1 LVLLD
6 EENGT
11 NAMNGAGAIANILQ
25 SEGTDYLFC
34 FPVNALI
41 DACAAVGI
49 RPIVARTERTLVNMA
64 DGYSRASNGRRI
76 GVATVQHG
84 PGAENAFAGVAQ
96 AFADGSPLLFLP
108 GGNSRGRGDIA
119 PNFQAADNYRG
130 VTKWSAQVNGAERIP
145 DLLRRAFTLLRS
157 SRPAPVALEIPVD
170 VAAEQ
175 VKPFAYAPV
184 RPVRAAGDPV
194 DVREA
199 VRILLRARRPVLH
212 VGQGVLWAEA
222 WEELRALAEFVG
234 APVMTT
240 LPGKSAFPENH
251 PLALGT
257 GGYTGTPMVDHFLRQ
272 ADVIF
277 GIGCSF
283 TETVFA
289 APIPRGKVIV
299 HVTNNEADLNKDVA
313 ADWAVLGDARLVLQ
327 QLLEEAWRQASQ
339 ERERPEGGPVAEE
352 IAALRAGWLADW
364 QPRLTSDE
372 TPINP
377 YRVIYELMRLVD
389 RTRTIIT
396 HDSGLPRDQ
405 LAPFWETLTPRGYLG
420 WGKSTQLGSSLGF
433 ALGAKL
439 AAPDKLVL
447 HFLGDTAF
455 GMCGLDLE
463 TAVRERI
470 PILTV
475 LVNNGLMGGYERWI
489 PVASQK
495 YKSRYLSGDYT
506 KVAEGLGVIAE
517 RVTEPS
523 EIVPALRRALA
534 VVSPDG
540 EAGAGRPALVE
551 FITREETSLSKP
563 W

>member
-1 LVLLD
+1 
-6 EENGT
+6 
-11 NAMNGAGAIANILQ
+11 MNGAGAIASILKT
-25 SEGTDYLFC
+25 EGTEYLFC
-34 FPVNALI
+34 FPVNCLI
-41 DACAAVGI
+41 DACAGLGI

-96 AFADGSPLLFLP
+96 AFADGSPILFLP
-108 GGNSRGRGDIA
+108 GGNPRSRADVV

-130 VTKWSAQVNGAERIP
+130 VTKWSTQASSAERIP
-145 DLLRRAFTLLRS
+145 ALLRRAFTLLRTG
-157 SRPAPVALEIPVD
+157 RRAPVALEVPVD
-170 VAAEQ
+170 VATEQ
-175 VKPFAYAPV
+175 VETFAYAPV
-184 RPVRAAGDPV
+184 RPVRAAGDPA

-199 VRILLRARRPVLH
+199 VRILLHARRPVLH
-212 VGQGVLWAEA
+212 VGQGVHWAEA
-222 WEELRALAEFVG
+222 WEELRALAEFVQ

-240 LPGKSAFPENH
+240 LPGKSAFPEDH

-257 GGYTGTPMVDHFLRQ
+257 AGYAGTPMVDHFLRQ

-283 TETVFA
+283 TSTVFA
-289 APIPRGKVIV
+289 APIPRGKTIV

-313 ADWAVLGDARLVLQ
+313 VDWAVLGDARLVLQ
-327 QLLEEAWRQASQ
+327 QLLEEAWRQASR
-339 ERERPEGGPVAEE
+339 ERKRPEGRSVVEE
-352 IAALRAGWLADW
+352 IAALRARWRAEWL
-364 QPRLTSDE
+364 PRLTSDE

-396 HDSGLPRDQ
+396 HDSGMPRDQ

-439 AAPDKLVL
+439 ARPDHLVI

-455 GMCGLDLE
+455 GMCGMDLE
-463 TAVRERI
+463 TAARERI

-475 LVNNGLMGGYERWI
+475 LVNNGLMGGYGRHI
-489 PVASQK
+489 PVASER
-495 YKSRYLSGDYT
+495 YRSRYLSGDYA
-506 KVAEGLGVIAE
+506 KVAEGLGVAVE
-517 RVTEPS
+517 SVTEPS
-523 EIVPALRRALA
+523 QIVPALQRAIRA
-534 VVSPDG
+534 TGFGG
-540 EAGAGRPALVE
+540 EPGRPALVE
-551 FITREETSLSKP
+551 FITREETRLSKP